1 MHSNL
6 INFWKNIT
14 FQAGTC
20 IAQEDFDILKSHRL
34 LISQQEYIRNSKN
47 VDAQILL
54 HDNLPAEPFVGDLLN
69 SSVYIIT
76 LNPGIGD
83 DEYSNW
89 QDVELNKM
97 LQKNLK
103 QQETEYPFYYLN
115 PLLAHTGGAKYWG
128 APKGKFAQCIQEL
141 ANYTGDIVSANKLI
155 AQNVCDL
162 ELCPYHSKKWGI
174 KPDVIRLL
182 PSVRALID
190 FVADYIIPDV
200 IAGKKSLIVGRKVNE
215 ISNLMVGKHFDYN
228 GRQITFDDL
237 DALFPDN
244 VVFYRTPGKAIS
256 MSFSPTK
263 EAGRVVLNQLKKL
276 C

>member
-47 VDAQILL
+47 ADAQILL

-69 SSVYIIT
+69 SSVYIMT
-76 LNPGIGD
+76 LNPGVGD

-97 LQKNLK
+97 LEKNLK

-115 PLLAHTGGAKYWG
+115 PLLAHTGGAQYWG

-141 ANYTGDIVSANKLI
+141 ANYTGDVVSANKLI

-174 KPDVIRLL
+174 KPEVIRLL

-215 ISNLMVGKHFDYN
+215 ISNLMAGKRFDYN

-237 DALFPDN
+237 DVLFPDN

-263 EAGRVVLNQLKKL
+263 EAGQVLLNQLKKL